1 MAEPLARVE
10 STGDAIAHAL
20 REDILAGRLNGGDRL
35 VEEAL
40 AKQYGV
46 SRIPVREALTRLQSE
61 GFVRIVR
68 HKGATV
74 SETMIADGRE
84 LLQIRRGLEILAAQ
98 LAAQNRG
105 GAVAGELAAI
115 AEDATASA
123 GHSPFHE
130 LVATASGNR
139 QLVEMLAS
147 VNRRV
152 QWGLGHNPVASTGD
166 HRILAMAIVNGSAA
180 QAGYLMDEHLQRDER
195 YFAEKFGTD
204 QEGSPDPAPIDC

>member
-1 MAEPLARVE
+1 MARVE

-40 AKQYGV
+40 AKQFGV

-105 GAVAGELAAI
+105 GVVAGELAAI
-115 AEDATASA
+115 AEDTTTSA
-123 GHSPFHE
+123 GHAPFHE

-195 YFAEKFGTD
+195 YFAKKFGTD
-204 QEGSPDPAPIDC
+204 QEGSPGPAPIDC